1 MYVVTGIL
9 SFYCTPFALG
19 HVALAL
25 RAALS
30 VALYAAGAHPPTTP
44 IAYAAAHSLLR
55 VPVDWLITALAPHVG
70 EVEDALAT
78 ALTAYTTAR
87 RGAKA
92 AALAALAALGDLDE
106 DDGGG
111 HGVDVG
117 GGGRLDGTAT
127 NLDDGTAASTDGVT
141 RRAVQPPLEAG
152 HFVEATP
159 EWTTEVAAEAAGRTK
174 AAAAGR
180 GGGAESDGWADTDDD
195 GGHRPLG
202 ESAAARMRRRSLRR
216 ATATATG
223 RSSLPG
229 LLSGGLGD
237 GGVGESPSRL
247 GGAGSSARRLG
258 DARASSG
265 RLGGAGDSFGWLGG
279 AGDSSSLLGGARTSA
294 GVTPRT
300 AAATARPRPV
310 RRLTATSS
318 AGVASAL
325 GASDPLPLV
334 SSSFGVAAAAAAAA
348 AGDRR
353 RTGGAGGS
361 SACIAAALDTPAR
374 RSRLDPSASHSSV
387 GTDVGGSPALQPRIG
402 GGAGGADADGRG
414 HESGSRSST
423 QLGAILRGD
432 DSSRSHSIGDLG
444 AALRGGAPR
453 PAGGGS
459 DAEGAPDD
467 GKTGPRGRVAR
478 QRAAE
483 LENVGAFRLV
493 PPAAA
498 GGAGGGSGGGAAARR
513 RQSLHEVEVSTRLT
527 GVADAYADLRALR
540 ASFRRGRL
548 GAKVGSAAARGG
560 GAALEESSASSVASA
575 PAASRPGPGGGRLRP
590 SSVHLGDPWR
600 VCVILG
606 VTGVSFFCVL

>member
-1 MYVVTGIL
+1 MYVATAIL

-19 HVALAL
+19 HVPLVL

-44 IAYAAAHSLLR
+44 IAYAAAHTFLR
-55 VPVDWLITALAPHVG
+55 VPVDWLGTALAPHVG

-111 HGVDVG
+111 HVADVS
-117 GGGRLDGTAT
+117 GGGRLDGTAAS
-127 NLDDGTAASTDGVT
+127 LDDGTAASTDGVT

-159 EWTTEVAAEAAGRTK
+159 EWTTEVAVEEAGRTK
-174 AAAAGR
+174 ATAAGR
-180 GGGAESDGWADTDDD
+180 GGGVESDGWVDTDDD
-195 GGHRPLG
+195 GVHRPLG

-216 ATATATG
+216 ATATSTG

-237 GGVGESPSRL
+237 GGLGESPSRL

-265 RLGGAGDSFGWLGG
+265 RLAGAGDSFGWLGG
-279 AGDSSSLLGGARTSA
+279 AGDSSSLLGGARST

-300 AAATARPRPV
+300 AAATARPRPAGRV
-310 RRLTATSS
+310 TANSS
-318 AGVASAL
+318 AGVAAAL

-334 SSSFGVAAAAAAAA
+334 SSSSGVAAV

-353 RTGGAGGS
+353 RTGGVGGS

-374 RSRLDPSASHSSV
+374 RSRLDPSASRTRA
-387 GTDVGGSPALQPRIG
+387 GADVGGAPALQPHVG

-453 PAGGGS
+453 PLGGGS
-459 DAEGAPDD
+459 AADGAADD
-467 GKTGPRGRVAR
+467 GKTGPRDRAAR
-478 QRAAE
+478 ERAAE

-498 GGAGGGSGGGAAARR
+498 GGAGGGSAGGAAARR
-513 RQSLHEVEVSTRLT
+513 RQSLNDVEVSTRLS

-548 GAKVGSAAARGG
+548 GAKVGSGATRGG
-560 GAALEESSASSVASA
+560 GAAAEDSSASSVASA
-575 PAASRPGPGGGRLRP
+575 PAASRPGTGGVVGPGQPRPGPPGGSRRRP
-590 SSVHLGDPWR
+590 SSMRSGDP
-600 VCVILG
+600 
-606 VTGVSFFCVL
+606 